1 MSAGSLHRTPES
13 SRDEE
18 NRRLKAQ
25 VRTLEQALSKRID
38 IDRAKCLLMEK
49 GLNEQEAY
57 ARLRNASMKSR
68 TPLIEVA
75 KAVVLCDLVEH
86 DG

>member
-1 MSAGSLHRTPES
+1 MSAGSPHRASKLPY
-13 SRDEE
+13 DEE
-18 NRRLKAQ
+18 NRQLKMQ

-49 GLNEQEAY
+49 GFTEQEAY
-57 ARLRNASMKSR
+57 ARLRSASMKSR

>member
-1 MSAGSLHRTPES
+1 MSAGSPHRTPES

-49 GLNEQEAY
+49 GFNEQEAY